1 MTTEEQTE
9 IDGGYRQ
16 YAIEEYHPHV
26 EPYYVPTSDEVELF
40 EAAFA
45 AKIPVLL
52 KGPTGC
58 GKTRFVEYMAW
69 RLGRPLTVVKDGG
82 AANEPGAKVGDFQA
96 LPLITVACHED
107 LTASDLVGR
116 YLLEG
121 ESTRWIDGPLTRA
134 VKVGAIAYL
143 DEVVEAR
150 KDTTVL
156 IHPLTDHR
164 RILPIEKLGQII
176 EARDGFLLVIS
187 YNPGYQSAL
196 KDLKHSTRQRF
207 ISLEFT
213 HPRKE
218 LEAKIIAHESGVSDE
233 IAQDLAKLGEKVR
246 NLREHGLS
254 EGVSTRLL
262 VYTGKMIH
270 AGIPPR
276 RACQVGVVWALTDDA
291 DVQRS
296 IEEVASSIFE

>member
-1 MTTEEQTE
+1 MTTTEQTE
-9 IDGGYRQ
+9 ADNGYRV
-16 YAIEEYHPHV
+16 YAIEEYHPHR
-26 EPYYVPTSDEVELF
+26 EPYYVPQADEVELF
-40 EAAFA
+40 EASFA
-45 AKIPVLL
+45 SKIPVLL

-69 RLGRPLTVVKDGG
+69 KLGRPLTIVKDKGKSDTKDTG
-82 AANEPGAKVGDFQA
+82 AVEA
-96 LPLITVACHED
+96 LPLVTVACHED

-134 VKVGAIAYL
+134 VKAGAICYL

-164 RILPIEKLGQII
+164 RMLPIEKRGELM
-176 EARDGFLLVIS
+176 EAREGFLLVIS

-218 LEAKIIAHESGVSDE
+218 LEAKIIQHESGVSPETAD
-233 IAQDLAKLGEKVR
+233 DLAKLGEKVR

-262 VYTGKMIH
+262 VYTGKLIQQ
-270 AGIPPR
+270 GIPAR

-296 IEEVASSIFE
+296 IEEVVSSIFE